1 MTDRD
6 EYLEMAAAL
15 AAPAPRSKTNREFA
29 GTLLLPD
36 GPQAG
41 ERYDPDS
48 EPAQSVIFDALD
60 GKILDGTGK
69 PFRDIV
75 YVAATQVGKSLA
87 AVLVPSMAAVC
98 ADSSVIYC
106 LPTGDLISK
115 VWTTKLLPSI
125 RGCGL
130 GDWLP
135 DQGPGARGGKPS
147 ALVMRHPST
156 GRRAG
161 AIIFMAGGE
170 GKKREVGQA
179 GVTAKTVLIDE
190 ADEYEDSHRVALIRQ
205 RAASFG
211 REAVTITTST
221 VKKDTGSVILAL
233 YQDSTASRLWF
244 ACPHCHRYQPL
255 EWDCVRYDGAD
266 DPAALDSARYYC
278 AHCAAAW
285 TEADRQ
291 VALQSWRLV
300 HTGQHIDESGALTG
314 ALPRTHTFGLR
325 CGKLDYHLG
334 FGLGDLAVEHRR
346 AKARVDLAGDHGLMR
361 SFYRD
366 RLSREYT
373 GDQILDD
380 VGTPQQLSKTGLA
393 ARSECS
399 TYNVAERSKEKD
411 GDGYWVSDCPT
422 EVEALCA
429 ACDVQRGGVK
439 APGRLYFLI
448 TGFDSQ
454 FRTYDLAWGSL
465 VLAPIGTAPN
475 TVQLHEGLERLNEL
489 WTALATRF
497 ERPLIRRGVDVG
509 DRQDEIRQWLIRHPE
524 VWPVKG
530 ENYGMKAEDKGFDS
544 PGWLYRRV
552 QAGKWNLYHVDVSP
566 VRRQAQAQF
575 LVPVG
580 KPGSGHLPKG
590 LNRQDS
596 LVSHYCATAEIPDG
610 RGGTRWSE
618 REIDRKHHPD
628 WARRHDLLDC
638 RTYALALIHQWL
650 RESDRRRA
658 QSEYVKALEA
668 QKPPPPNEDW
678 VGRDSWV

>member
-1 MTDRD
+1 VIPDDATTLAER
-6 EYLEMAAAL
+6 AL
-15 AAPAPRSKTNREFA
+15 ARAKKRRTPLTYRAFAKTTVLPA
-29 GTLLLPD
+29 
-36 GPQAG
+36 GPLKG
-41 ERYDPDS
+41 HPYDPDS
-48 EPAQSVIFDALD
+48 DPCQSYLIDQLDSGRWERIFVCTPPQIGGKTTVGVLFPALRNAIALR
-60 GKILDGTGK
+60 L
-69 PFRDIV
+69 P
-75 YVAATQVGKSLA
+75 VG
-87 AVLVPSMAAVC
+87 
-98 ADSSVIYC
+98 YG
-106 LPTGDLISK
+106 LPTLQDLDKAWAEKLKPALTGSGYGDH
-115 VWTTKLLPSI
+115 LPKA
-125 RGCGL
+125 
-130 GDWLP
+130 
-135 DQGPGARGGKPS
+135 GPGARGGRGHTLQFTDPES
-147 ALVMRHPST
+147 GELEGMLVFLAGGAYGSTVAAAIVDEVDQFRTSDGEPQWGALEDIFARADAY
-156 GRRAG
+156 GRRALRIAVG
-161 AIIFMAGGE
+161 TIENDDRSIIIP
-170 GKKREVGQA
+170 
-179 GVTAKTVLIDE
+179 L
-190 ADEYEDSHRVALIRQ
+190 
-205 RAASFG
+205 
-211 REAVTITTST
+211 
-221 VKKDTGSVILAL
+221 VKEQGTG
-233 YQDSTASRLWF
+233 TRPWWP
-244 ACPHCHRYQPL
+244 CPHCNRFRLWSWAEIHYEPTDEDSARKSARLNCPACAALISDGERLKALRLMRFIHRGQTIDENGETVGTAPRTTAL
-255 EWDCVRYDGAD
+255 GLLWT
-266 DPAALDSARYYC
+266 ALDSVR
-278 AHCAAAW
+278 
-285 TEADRQ
+285 
-291 VALQSWRLV
+291 SN
-300 HTGQHIDESGALTG
+300 
-314 ALPRTHTFGLR
+314 
-325 CGKLDYHLG
+325 LG
-334 FGLGDLAVEHRR
+334 ELAVDHLR
-346 AKARVDLAGDHGLMR
+346 ARAQVEARNDHGLMR
-361 SFYRD
+361 KFVRYR
-366 RLSREYT
+366 LCEPYT
-373 GDQILDD
+373 GDKILDD
-380 VGTPQQLSKTGLA
+380 GAPQQLSKTGLA

-524 VWPVKG
+524 VWPCKG
-530 ENYGMKAEDKGFDS
+530 ENYGMKAEDKGFDA

-552 QAGKWNLYHVDVSP
+552 QAGKWYLYHVDVSP

-580 KPGSGHLPKG
+580 KPGAGHLPKG